1 MKRAKISKLS
11 KEKNKV
17 SVRSGSSKNEN
28 HVHVLDELAGSA
40 NILETR
46 KSDLGDNGTKL
57 TACRGN
63 TVRGG
68 TVTSRE
74 RLTGYDERSRV
85 GPEVLEEVGEAVE
98 EYECLLSGGSG
109 GEFVVSETHDNEEH
123 GEDDEAHKLDW
134 LTAPTVNEEE
144 GSPVT
149 GDETGDDEDEVTD
162 SDVVEILVNGKG
174 TSHVL
179 ARSAETNCGKNDGG
193 VQSETV
199 EGNLIIKM
207 SVTLSD
213 R

>member
-1 MKRAKISKLS
+1 MRYSQ
-11 KEKNKV
+11 
-17 SVRSGSSKNEN
+17 
-28 HVHVLDELAGSA
+28 VLDELVRAADVNELAEPDLRDDSA
-40 NILETR
+40 ELAAR
-46 KSDLGDNGTKL
+46 SRD
-57 TACRGN
+57 

-68 TVTSRE
+68 PVARRE
-74 RLTGYDERSRV
+74 RLPRYDEGGRV
-85 GPEVLEEVGEAVE
+85 RAEVLEEVREAVE
-98 EYECLLSGGSG
+98 ERERLGAGRRR
-109 GEFVVSETHDNEEH
+109 GELVVPEAHDDEED
-123 GEDDEAHKLDW
+123 GEHDEAHELDG
-134 LTAPTVNEEE
+134 LAAPAVDEEE
-144 GSPVT
+144 GHPVT

-162 SDVVEILVNGKG
+162 SDIVEILVNGKG